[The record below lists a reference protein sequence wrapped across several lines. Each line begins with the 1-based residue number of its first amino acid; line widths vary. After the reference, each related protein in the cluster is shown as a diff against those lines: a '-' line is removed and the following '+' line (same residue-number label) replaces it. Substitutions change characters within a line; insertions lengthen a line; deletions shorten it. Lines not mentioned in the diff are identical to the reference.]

1 MSRMRKRGI
10 KGSRVFSLKDKD
22 KERVQTFS
30 LSLMFAT
37 NKSDSQLLFRVPHM
51 MILWT
56 LFLMIGLTSPLTL
69 HAAGDTLA
77 EVDGVAI
84 TSEEVEKLLA
94 SQLSKLEEQ
103 IYNLKRQRVEALI
116 NEKLLAKAAAKRGVS
131 VPALLDAEVTSKVG
145 LVTEQEIEKFY
156 QENKAQLKGE
166 ESTVRDQIRGHLQ
179 NQKLVAKREEFL
191 KSLRSQAKIV
201 VNLNPPPVLR
211 VEVSVDGAPFKGPAK
226 APVTIV
232 EFSDF
237 YCPFCRR
244 VLPTLAQLESQYGD
258 KIKLVFRDFPI
269 DNLHPGASKAHEAAR
284 CANEQGKF
292 WPYHDKLFASPPKSG
307 PEIFKGFAKEL
318 GLDAT
323 AFESC
328 FDSGK
333 YQATVK
339 KDVEEGNRVGV
350 TGTPA
355 FFINGRMISGAQP
368 LESFVRV
375 IDDELARV
383 ASAKRKE

>member
-1 MSRMRKRGI
+1 MSDWMSKPTYHLFI
-10 KGSRVFSLKDKD
+10 LFFSLAA
-22 KERVQTFS
+22 FF
-30 LSLMFAT
+30 FAT
-37 NKSDSQLLFRVPHM
+37 V
-51 MILWT
+51 
-56 LFLMIGLTSPLTL
+56 
-69 HAAGDTLA
+69 AAVRGEPLA

-84 TSEEVEKLLA
+84 TSEEVEKALA
-94 SQLSKLEEQ
+94 AQLSKLEEQ

-116 NEKLLAKAAAKRGVS
+116 HEKLLAKAAAKRGIS

-156 QENKAQLKGE
+156 QDNKAQLKGE
-166 ESTVRDQIRGHLQ
+166 ESGVREQIRAHLQ

-201 VNLNPPPVLR
+201 VNLRPPPVLR
-211 VEVSVDGAPFKGPAK
+211 VELSVDGAPSKGPAK

-237 YCPFCRR
+237 HCPFCKR
-244 VLPTLAQLESQYGD
+244 VLPTLAQIESRYGD
-258 KIKLVFRDFPI
+258 KVRLVFRDFPI
-269 DNLHPGASKAHEAAR
+269 DNLHPEASKAHEAAR

-292 WPYHDKLFASPPKSG
+292 WAYHDKLFAGPAKSS

-318 GLDAT
+318 GLDVT

-328 FDSGK
+328 LDSGK
-333 YQATVK
+333 YQAAVK
-339 KDVEEGNRVGV
+339 KDIEEGNRAGV

-375 IDDELARV
+375 IDDELARG
-383 ASAKRKE
+383 ARATR